1 MNQEHIFTHDY
12 ITFDLYL
19 IKLNIYT
26 SSVIYILYEP
36 NLAIDFLYMDGI
48 TECL

>member
-1 MNQEHIFTHDY
+1 MFFAHDY
-12 ITFDLYL
+12 VTFDLYL

-26 SSVIYILYEP
+26 SLVIYILYEP
-36 NLAIDFLYMDGI
+36 NLAIYFLYMDEI